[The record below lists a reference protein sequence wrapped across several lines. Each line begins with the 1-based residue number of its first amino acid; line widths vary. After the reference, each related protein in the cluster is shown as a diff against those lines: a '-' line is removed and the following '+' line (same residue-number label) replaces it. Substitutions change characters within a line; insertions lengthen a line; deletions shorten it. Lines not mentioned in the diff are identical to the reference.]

1 MKFGKLFSTI
11 EGILLVHDF
20 DYLTSSIKWKYEKH
34 VYNLY
39 KDPSYICG
47 YYLRS
52 PEMLS
57 LLHSA
62 GLDKE
67 IVEFMVMD
75 NQEGYTYE
83 IKSEYDQQMYDSIA
97 KMGYGTA
104 RKALMSSS
112 SSRAK
117 PHEIPTYMPTYMPT
131 SDDNFR
137 TNLELMNN
145 ITKGIK
151 EEDGK

>member
-34 VYNLY
+34 AYNLY

-75 NQEGYTYE
+75 NQKGYTYK
-83 IKSEYDQQMYDSIA
+83 IKSEYDNKIYVSIA
-97 KMGYGTA
+97 EQGLYG
-104 RKALMSSS
+104 S
-112 SSRAK
+112 
-117 PHEIPTYMPTYMPT
+117 T
-131 SDDNFR
+131 SNDNFR
-137 TNLELMNN
+137 SNLKLMNN

-151 EEDGK
+151 EENGK